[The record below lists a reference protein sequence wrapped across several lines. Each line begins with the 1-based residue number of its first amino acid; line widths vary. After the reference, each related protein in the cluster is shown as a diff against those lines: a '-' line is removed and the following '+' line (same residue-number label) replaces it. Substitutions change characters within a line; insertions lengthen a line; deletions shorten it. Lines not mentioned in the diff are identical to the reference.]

1 MKRGILVILVLVLS
15 VSWTAASGAREAPA
29 PLGSEKNPIIWA
41 FVPSG
46 EMERVS
52 GGARQVA
59 DLLFNKTGLHF
70 KTMVATEYAGVIEA
84 MAANPPSTHMSSL
97 ATAAIVMAIDRGVAE
112 VAMVALR
119 NNSLSYNGQLIVR
132 KDSGISKVEDL
143 RGKTFA
149 RPDPLSASG
158 WIAPMLILKA
168 AGIDPAKDLARIVD
182 AGSHDAVVTAVY
194 NGDVAAGATYADA
207 RTRVEKQFPD
217 VMDRVVVIGLSPPI
231 PNDGI
236 QFHPSVPK
244 ETRDKICDAILEII
258 KTDEG
263 KKAINTA
270 YQWTAL
276 QKKDNQFYDP
286 YRQFIQAAGMKAE
299 DLMPKKK

>member
-1 MKRGILVILVLVLS
+1 MKKTSVLLLVLL
-15 VSWTAASGAREAPA
+15 VSAAALFAAGAKEAPK
-29 PLGSEKNPIIWA
+29 PLGSETNPIVWA

-46 EMERVS
+46 EMERVA

-59 DLLFNKTGLHF
+59 DLLHARTGLFF

-84 MAANPPSTHMSSL
+84 MATNPPTAHMSSL
-97 ATAAIVMAIDRGVAE
+97 ATAAIVMAIDRKVAE
-112 VAMVALR
+112 VAMVSSR
-119 NNSLSYNGQLIVR
+119 GNSLSYNGQLIVR
-132 KDSGISKVEDL
+132 KDSGISKVQDL
-143 RGKTFA
+143 KGKTFG

-168 AGIDPAKDLARIVD
+168 SGIDPAKDLARIVD

-194 NGDVAAGATYADA
+194 NGDVQAGATYADA

-217 VMDRVVVIGLSPPI
+217 VMDKVVVIGVSPPI

-244 ETRDKICDAILEII
+244 EMRDKICDAVLELI

-263 KKAINTA
+263 KKAINAA

-276 QKKDNQFYDP
+276 EKKDDRFYDP